1 MKRKKKRIFTL
12 VFFLSLLFTGTTIIF
27 YNLRDNIVFFYSPTE
42 IHTSKFNLDSL
53 IRLGGM
59 VKEESVNKSQIEF
72 KGKNVEEVSFI
83 VTDFE
88 NEVKVKFIGIL
99 PDLFKEG
106 QGVVVEGRLDK
117 NYILTAKE
125 VLAKHDENY
134 MPPEIKNIESIK
146 DRVNDI

>member
-1 MKRKKKRIFTL
+1 MKKKNKRIFTL
-12 VFFLSLLFTGTTIIF
+12 VFLLSLLFTGTTIIF

-42 IHTSKFNLDSL
+42 IHSSKFNLDNL

-72 KGKNVEEVSFI
+72 NGKNVEEVSFV

-88 NEVKVKFIGIL
+88 NEVEVKFIGIL

-134 MPPEIKNIESIK
+134 MPPEIKNIKSIK
-146 DRVNDI
+146 SRVNDI

>member
-1 MKRKKKRIFTL
+1 M
-12 VFFLSLLFTGTTIIF
+12 FFLSLLFTGTTIIF

-42 IHTSKFNLDSL
+42 IHTSKFNLDNL

>member
-1 MKRKKKRIFTL
+1 MKKKNKRIFTL

-42 IHTSKFNLDSL
+42 IHSNKFNVENL

-72 KGKNVEEVSFI
+72 KGENVEEVSFI

-88 NEVKVKFIGIL
+88 NEIKVKFIGIL

-106 QGVVVEGRLDK
+106 QGVVVEGSLDR
-117 NYILTAKE
+117 NYVLNAKE

-146 DRVNDI
+146 DKFNDI

>member
-1 MKRKKKRIFTL
+1 MKKKNKRIFTL

-42 IHTSKFNLDSL
+42 IHSNKFNLDNL

-72 KGKNVEEVSFI
+72 NGKNVEEVSFV

-88 NEVKVKFIGIL
+88 NEVEVKFIGIL

-134 MPPEIKNIESIK
+134 MPPEIKNIKSIK
-146 DRVNDI
+146 SRVNDI

>member
-1 MKRKKKRIFTL
+1 MKKKNKRIFTL

-42 IHTSKFNLDSL
+42 IHSSKFNLDNL

-72 KGKNVEEVSFI
+72 NGKNVEEVSFV

-88 NEVKVKFIGIL
+88 NEVEVKFIGIL
-99 PDLFKEG
+99 PDLFKAG

-134 MPPEIKNIESIK
+134 MPPEIKNIKSIK
-146 DRVNDI
+146 SRVNDI

>member
-1 MKRKKKRIFTL
+1 M
-12 VFFLSLLFTGTTIIF
+12 SLLFTGTTIIF

-42 IHTSKFNLDSL
+42 IHSSKFNLDNL

-72 KGKNVEEVSFI
+72 NGKNVEEVSFV

-88 NEVKVKFIGIL
+88 NEVEVKFIGIL

-134 MPPEIKNIESIK
+134 MPPEIKNIKSIK
-146 DRVNDI
+146 SRVNDI